1 MQIYY
6 LCCVDNVEKSLLRE
20 ELTTNEQYNKDFY
33 LKENKTDVATN
44 DSQEYDTEDT
54 FELSGTDVVAPKRE
68 LKSDEVTLDIM
79 YSLPLEELTTNEA

>member
-1 MQIYY
+1 MNSFILQIYY
-6 LCCVDNVEKSLLRE
+6 LCCVDNVEKRLLRE

-54 FELSGTDVVAPKRE
+54 FELSGSSSQMKG
-68 LKSDEVTLDIM
+68 L
-79 YSLPLEELTTNEA
+79 